1 MVDGLGFPK
10 LAAKQGKDQ
19 TEYPEDNR
27 DDALPGNMLR
37 LSNLELVPPVA
48 NVTIDPCYCS
58 HGFSSALTQIET
70 PHLNYIFACFIW
82 RHADAAE

>member
-37 LSNLELVPPVA
+37 LSNLELVPPNRSRDVPYL
-48 NVTIDPCYCS
+48 I
-58 HGFSSALTQIET
+58 
-70 PHLNYIFACFIW
+70 
-82 RHADAAE
+82 